1 MRDGPIGVHPL
12 AFGAE
17 LVQAGV
23 TEGVGDATRGLPPQ
37 LTYDADRSCATTP
50 TAGNIVGGG
59 IPDVGR
65 GERETSCHPLSGS
78 PPLAWFC
85 AALILGSGSL

>member
-1 MRDGPIGVHPL
+1 
-12 AFGAE
+12 
-17 LVQAGV
+17 
-23 TEGVGDATRGLPPQ
+23 
-37 LTYDADRSCATTP
+37 
-50 TAGNIVGGG
+50 
-59 IPDVGR
+59 VGR